1 MNECLTTVLKCVL
14 TMVKVEMWCL
24 CGQVLTVTH
33 ESYKESLFDKDDE
46 VGIFFFC
53 LFFFLV
59 MLLLSRSLLIK
70 LFFVSL
76 FLNKER
82 RPKIKDQN

>member
-1 MNECLTTVLKCVL
+1 MNVLTTVLKCVL
-14 TMVKVEMWCL
+14 TMVRVEMWCL

-53 LFFFLV
+53 LMFFFSDVTTLQKFV
-59 MLLLSRSLLIK
+59 NK
-70 LFFVSL
+70 TFFLFHYF
-76 FLNKER
+76 
-82 RPKIKDQN
+82 